1 MDESKTSATKST
13 QDMII
18 LTNLRK
24 QYGDFVAVENT
35 TLNVKKGEFLTFLGS
50 SGCGK
55 TTTLRMIA
63 GFEDP
68 TEGSILI
75 GGKHAEHLPPN
86 KREVNTVF
94 QNYALF
100 PHLTIQE
107 NIAFGLKLQKVKKA
121 EIKERVENIIKLV
134 KLEEHADKSPD
145 QLSGGQKQR
154 VAIAR
159 AIVNNPKVLLLDEPL
174 GALDLKLRKEM
185 QLELKQLQ
193 RELEITFIYV
203 THDQEEALTM
213 SDRIVVMNKGRIE
226 QVGTAHEIYERPQT
240 KFVAQFIGETN
251 LFEDVEILEKNGND
265 YVVAIGSEKVST
277 DSMKDFKPGEKV
289 HISIRPENM
298 KLSRTPMEGR
308 ESIAVTYDSNIYVGN
323 ISKFVVFTDQGK
335 RLTASEFSEDA
346 GTFNKG
352 DKVYINWIPERAVM
366 IRKQEDRDE

>member
-1 MDESKTSATKST
+1 MDESKTSAIKST

-94 QNYALF
+94 QNYAIF
-100 PHLTIQE
+100 PHLTIRE

-323 ISKFVVFTDQGK
+323 ISKFVVFTDQGR

>member
-100 PHLTIQE
+100 PHLTIRE

>member
-1 MDESKTSATKST
+1 MDESKTSAIKST

-100 PHLTIQE
+100 PHLTIRE

-323 ISKFVVFTDQGK
+323 ISKFVVFTDQGR

-366 IRKQEDRDE
+366 IRKQEDRDD

>member
-1 MDESKTSATKST
+1 MDESKTSAIKST

-100 PHLTIQE
+100 PHLTIRE

-159 AIVNNPKVLLLDEPL
+159 AIVNNPKLLLLDEPL

-323 ISKFVVFTDQGK
+323 ISKFVVFTDQGR

>member
-1 MDESKTSATKST
+1 MDESKTGAIKST

-100 PHLTIQE
+100 PHLTIRE

>member
-1 MDESKTSATKST
+1 MDESKTSAIKST

-75 GGKHAEHLPPN
+75 GGKHVEHLPPN

-100 PHLTIQE
+100 PHLTIRE

-323 ISKFVVFTDQGK
+323 ISKFVVFTDQGR

-346 GTFNKG
+346 DTFNKG

>member
-1 MDESKTSATKST
+1 MDESKTSAIKST

-24 QYGDFVAVENT
+24 QFGDFVAVENT

-100 PHLTIQE
+100 PHLTIRE